1 MSNGRGEIIRPGNHI
16 RQKVDSVGGVDPAV
30 AVNKARVVIHEFADG
45 FAEESTTVLGQLEG
59 AMQKAVVTGEPESQR
74 SALFNA
80 ALEIRG
86 QSSTFGYPLAT
97 AAADG
102 LCTYLDAHQPLA
114 RRDVEYLM
122 AFVQAIGAIFRHRL
136 TDDGGQMGAELKKL
150 LAKMATI

>member
-1 MSNGRGEIIRPGNHI
+1 MSNGRGQIVRPGSHI
-16 RQKVDSVGGVDPAV
+16 RDKVDSVGGIDPAV

-45 FAEESTTVLGQLEG
+45 FAEESTTVLGKLEA
-59 AMQKAVVTGEPESQR
+59 AMQKAVVTGDIESQR
-74 SALFNA
+74 DAMFNA

-102 LCTYLDAHQPLA
+102 LCTYIDAHQPLA
-114 RRDVEYLM
+114 KRDIEYLM

-136 TDDGGQMGAELKKL
+136 TDDGGTMGAELKQL
-150 LAKMATI
+150 LTKMAGI